1 MLDKSVQRQ
10 IREIANNT
18 TTEISR
24 ISQLVNSTHTAAA
37 SNQRS
42 SSTLSPLSAGSAS
55 TPCSAFPSGSDHRD
69 LLLEAQE
76 V

>member
-1 MLDKSVQRQ
+1 MA
-10 IREIANNT
+10 EMANNAI
-18 TTEISR
+18 TEISR

-42 SSTLSPLSAGSAS
+42 SSTSSPLSAGFAS
-55 TPCSAFPSGSDHRD
+55 IALLSGSDHRD
-69 LLLEAQE
+69 LLLEVQE